1 MANFMRNKYA
11 RPVALIS
18 TVFVIFLGGTLLSS
32 VPDTWVI
39 GDDKDYSDQAV
50 KPTYLLDQGQ
60 AIVKKNK
67 QATIQ
72 AKLDPNGHSNQQI
85 ALLTKQQFADAAK
98 LLQIGH
104 YQQAITVLHKVL
116 AQSPN
121 LPEAHTNLGFAML
134 NLGELKKAVK
144 SFNYALS
151 IRSDEAN
158 AYYGLALVAEKEAEY
173 EIAMG
178 AMRTYIHLRKDDAY
192 IGKARAALDF
202 WTAELALQRK
212 KRATATVA
220 KEAKSN

>member
-1 MANFMRNKYA
+1 MINFKQKKHIRSI
-11 RPVALIS
+11 ALFTTFS
-18 TVFVIFLGGTLLSS
+18 VIFLGGTLLSS

-39 GDDKDYSDQAV
+39 GDNKDYSEQAT

-60 AIVKKNK
+60 AKVENNEQSI
-67 QATIQ
+67 IL
-72 AKLDPNGHSNQQI
+72 AKLNPNGHSKQQI
-85 ALLTKQQFADAAK
+85 MLRTKQQFADAAK

-104 YQQAITVLHKVL
+104 FQQAITVLHKVL
-116 AQSPN
+116 AQQPN

-134 NLGELKKAVK
+134 NLGEIKKAVK

-151 IRSDEAN
+151 IRPEEAN

-178 AMRTYIHLRKDDAY
+178 AMRTYIHLRKDDVY

-202 WTAELALQRK
+202 WQEQFELQSK
-212 KRATATVA
+212 K
-220 KEAKSN
+220 

>member
-1 MANFMRNKYA
+1 MVNFKQNKYI
-11 RPVALIS
+11 RPIALFS
-18 TVFVIFLGGTLLSS
+18 TVSVIFLGGTLLSS
-32 VPDTWVI
+32 APDTWVI
-39 GDDKDYSDQAV
+39 GDDKDYSDQAA

-60 AIVKKNK
+60 SKVENNDQSKIL
-67 QATIQ
+67 

-85 ALLTKQQFADAAK
+85 ALRTKQQFADAAK

-104 YQQAITVLHKVL
+104 FQQAITVLHKVL
-116 AQSPN
+116 AQHPN

-151 IRSDEAN
+151 VRPEEAN

-178 AMRTYIHLRKDDAY
+178 AMRTYIHLRKDDMY
-192 IGKARAALDF
+192 IAKARAALDF
-202 WTAELALQRK
+202 WIEELALQRK
-212 KRATATVA
+212 KRASSTAA
-220 KEAKSN
+220 KEEKSN

>member
-1 MANFMRNKYA
+1 MANFKQNKYV
-11 RPVALIS
+11 RPIALVS
-18 TVFVIFLGGTLLSS
+18 TVLVIFLGGSLLSLA
-32 VPDTWVI
+32 PDTWVI
-39 GDDKDYSDQAV
+39 GDDKDYSDHAA

-60 AIVKKNK
+60 AKVENNA
-67 QATIQ
+67 QAKIL

-85 ALLTKQQFADAAK
+85 ALRTKQQFSDAAK

-104 YQQAITVLHKVL
+104 FQQAITILHKVL
-116 AQSPN
+116 AQHPD
-121 LPEAHTNLGFAML
+121 LPEGHTNLGFAML

-151 IRSDEAN
+151 IRPEEAN

-178 AMRTYIHLRKDDAY
+178 AMRTYIHLCKDDAY

-202 WTAELALQRK
+202 WQGKLALQREKNGSSTVSK
-212 KRATATVA
+212 K
-220 KEAKSN
+220 EQSN